1 MRSQLQLLW
10 HRESEKMGV
19 GGEGRRPSSWVL
31 GFAGRLQ
38 VGCVRLGVVVVVGQR
53 DGGQEE
59 IFLKQHKKFQIKK
72 EKDKLLINK

>member
-1 MRSQLQLLW
+1 
-10 HRESEKMGV
+10 
-19 GGEGRRPSSWVL
+19 L